1 MPTEESHPSSPTIFP
16 ESRLAHEF
24 LDGLEGLEIG
34 PAAHNPFGLKTR
46 NVGLAAD
53 RDEFDYEFFKQS
65 QLEMCGRFAAID
77 ISADAADIPLPDGS
91 TDFVLHSHVWE
102 HLPNPLIALDEWVRI
117 TRSGGYLFVIVPKRD
132 AAASDKDR
140 PVTPLLSI
148 VQLYEKKRRGEAFPP
163 EERGKGRGHY
173 TVFSPGLM
181 REIERW
187 FNQSHSRARLD
198 EVAFQE
204 TDDKVGNGHTIVW
217 QVRKYSALAAL
228 GRACFGRVK
237 AALFGRRT
245 PPRRGS

>member
-1 MPTEESHPSSPTIFP
+1 M
-16 ESRLAHEF
+16 LAHQL
-24 LDGLEGLEIG
+24 LDGLDGLEIG
-34 PAAHNPFGLKTR
+34 PAAHNPFGLNTR

-53 RDEFDYEFFKQS
+53 RDSFDYEFFKQS
-65 QLEMCGRFAAID
+65 QLEMCGSFAAID
-77 ISADAADIPLPDGS
+77 ISADAADIPVPNDS

-117 TRSGGYLFVIVPKRD
+117 TRSVGYLFVIVPKRD

-140 PVTPLLSI
+140 PVTSLSSL
-148 VQLYEKKRRGEAFPP
+148 VQLYEKKRRGETFPP

-173 TVFSPGLM
+173 TVFSPDLI
-181 REIERW
+181 REIGDW

-217 QVRKYSALAAL
+217 QVKKYSALAGF
-228 GRACFGRVK
+228 GRACFRQVK
-237 AALFGRRT
+237 ALRSGRRLSA
-245 PPRRGS
+245 RRGS